1 MPALTCLVKVCSET
15 TLSFYS
21 GVARRDVLDRA
32 SFLFCLSFRRV
43 ANLPAHFAPWQGRF
57 VATPLSHLLIDDLDG
72 LDVTGDTFPVVHVR
86 VKVCGVQ
93 TA

>member
-15 TLSFYS
+15 TLRLHST
-21 GVARRDVLDRA
+21 VARRDILNCA
-32 SFLFCLSFRRV
+32 SLSFCLRLGRV
-43 ANLPAHFAPWQGRF
+43 ANLPAHLASWQGRF

-86 VKVCGVQ
+86 VKAHGVQ